1 MRELATEE
9 KKYKRKKK
17 KVGSYQYGSVVFSIT
32 LALFVIGLFG
42 LLLLQTNQL
51 TNIVRNNF
59 EVSIF
64 LNKNISQNQRT
75 RIENELTGSAYV
87 LQIDNE
93 AQVRFKSK
101 EDAAKEFIDETG
113 EDFSEFLGDNPFR
126 DALIINVVPEFQEP
140 SRLDS
145 IRDRIE
151 TISGVFEAEYS
162 SGVLDGIEKNRTR
175 LSLVLLGFAVIL
187 LIVVVLLINNTI
199 KLALFSQR
207 FLIRS
212 MQLVGATSSFIRR
225 PFLSRSLMHGALSG
239 LVASALLFGLL
250 QFANKQID
258 QLEELQQELYIFA
271 LYGGLVVMGS
281 LIALVSTSRA
291 MNKYLKMS
299 LDELY

>member
-1 MRELATEE
+1 MATEE

-17 KVGSYQYGSVVFSIT
+17 KVGSYQYGSVIFSIS

-51 TNIVRNNF
+51 TNIVRENF

-64 LNKNISQNQRT
+64 LNKNISENQKN
-75 RIENELTGSAYV
+75 RIESELSGSAYL
-87 LQIDNE
+87 LQKDGE
-93 AQVRFKSK
+93 AQIRFKSK

-126 DALIINVVPEFQEP
+126 DALIINIAPDFQQEA
-140 SRLDS
+140 RLDS
-145 IRDRIE
+145 ISNHIE
-151 TISGVFEAEYS
+151 SISGVFEAEYS
-162 SGVLDGIEKNRTR
+162 AGVLEGIEKNKTK
-175 LSLVLLGFAVIL
+175 LSLILLGFAAIL
-187 LIVVVLLINNTI
+187 VLVVVLLINSTI

-212 MQLVGATSSFIRR
+212 MQLVGATGSFIRK
-225 PFLSRSLMHGALSG
+225 PFLNRSFLHGAIAG
-239 LVASALLFGLL
+239 VVASGLLFGLL
-250 QFANKQID
+250 QFANRNID
-258 QLEELQQELYIFA
+258 QLAELQQQTYILV
-271 LYGGLVVMGS
+271 LYG
-281 LIALVSTSRA
+281 ALVLLGGFIAVISTNRA